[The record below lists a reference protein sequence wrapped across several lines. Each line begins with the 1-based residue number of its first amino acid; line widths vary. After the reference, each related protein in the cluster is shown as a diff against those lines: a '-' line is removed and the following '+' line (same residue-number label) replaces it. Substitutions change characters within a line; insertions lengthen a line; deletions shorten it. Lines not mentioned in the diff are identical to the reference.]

1 MKSKHADFPK
11 SQLQQFNFQSAEETT
26 LAAKSEETESE
37 KESLEQQEQKQAD
50 DAEVEGEEESEEEE
64 EEKEPPVMTPNR
76 KGKEKILIDEKS
88 ETKEEEDIDATSEEA
103 IKRAT
108 RIKEAKRSL
117 KEIIASITTKQP
129 ATTTFS
135 PATTKKTPTKSL
147 VSTPGPS
154 NKRKWAQP
162 F

>member
-1 MKSKHADFPK
+1 
-11 SQLQQFNFQSAEETT
+11 
-26 LAAKSEETESE
+26 
-37 KESLEQQEQKQAD
+37 
-50 DAEVEGEEESEEEE
+50 
-64 EEKEPPVMTPNR
+64 MTPNR
-76 KGKEKILIDEKS
+76 KGKEKILIDEES
-88 ETKEEEDIDATSEEA
+88 ETKEEEDIDATLEEA
-103 IKRAT
+103 IKRAA

-147 VSTPGPS
+147 VSTLGPS

-162 F
+162 SRGATAMRAPEETKPEKTKRKCLLFDL